1 MLGSFTEEFARF
13 LHLYFLKSQNILN
26 VFFISVVFTSSPSP
40 TIELFAREYLPN
52 EQSERKKSRHA

>member
-26 VFFISVVFTSSPSP
+26 VFFYFCRLYLIPLPYYRAIRARISS
-40 TIELFAREYLPN
+40 
-52 EQSERKKSRHA
+52 